1 MFKMLFLACTSLV
14 CVRGADVQ
22 SFDVAS
28 VRPHSPDDASF
39 LVHPPAAGRF
49 SATGSV
55 AKLLVMLAYDLQES
69 QIMGGPSWLATEKW
83 DIEAKTDDG
92 VAHTPEETRRM
103 VQSLLQDR
111 FGLRA
116 HRETQTRRAYVLTV
130 TKGGP
135 KFTPSERRSTNYRL
149 GSGSINLER
158 GELARFVQFLSSA
171 LGQPVVDRTGLGG
184 LYDLSLRWDD
194 APIPEGGLLGTDVR
208 AAPGGSYGSIFT
220 AIQDQLGLRLEH
232 QQAPVDVLV
241 IDGIE
246 RPSEN

>member
-1 MFKMLFLACTSLV
+1 MFKVFLACVFVLCGKT
-14 CVRGADVQ
+14 AIAQ

-28 VRPHSPDDASF
+28 VRPHSPDDAYF
-39 LVHPPAAGRF
+39 LVHPPTAGRF
-49 SATGSV
+49 SATGAV
-55 AKLLVMLAYDLQES
+55 AKLLVMLAYDIQES
-69 QIMGGPSWLATEKW
+69 QIVGEPPWLAAEKW

-92 VAHTPEETRRM
+92 VQHTPEETRRM
-103 VQSLLQDR
+103 VQSLLRDR
-111 FGLRA
+111 FALRA
-116 HRETQTRRAYVLTV
+116 HRETQQRPAYVLTV

-135 KFTPSERRSTNYRL
+135 KFKPSERRSTNYRI
-149 GSGSINLER
+149 GGGSISLER

-194 APIPEGGLLGTDVR
+194 APIPEGGLLGADVR
-208 AAPGGSYGSIFT
+208 AAPGNSYGSIFT

-241 IDGIE
+241 IDRME